1 MSRSAMS
8 PRVDRRA
15 YRKGRVGRRT
25 GELGAARSAG
35 HRGKI
40 VTKIAQIV
48 AETELGG
55 ARDPREQRAD
65 GGHGHDAGR
74 ALAPGE
80 QAVHRSEALLDQM
93 SDLPTAGCL
102 AVVRGRRDCS

>member
-1 MSRSAMS
+1 MS
-8 PRVDRRA
+8 PRVIA
-15 YRKGRVGRRT
+15 APIGRVASAAAQVSLR
-25 GELGAARSAG
+25 AARSAG

-40 VTKIAQIV
+40 VTKIPQIV

-65 GGHGHDAGR
+65 GGHGHDTGR
-74 ALAPGE
+74 ALAQGE

-93 SDLPTAGCL
+93 SGLPTAGCL